1 MSRGDDLPHR
11 VRDLHDSAM
20 QRLFGAGLVLQSTL
34 AGIADPAVRE
44 RIRHAT
50 TVLDEII
57 DEIRSVLHT
66 GMERGP
72 GAGRSASDSGNDG
85 GDAGPL
91 ALPPEMPEPEDDAHA
106 RMDGGPT
113 RTDRDRSAAVR
124 RATGRRARPW

>member
-1 MSRGDDLPHR
+1 
-11 VRDLHDSAM
+11 M

-72 GAGRSASDSGNDG
+72 RVGRSASDSGNDGGNNGGNNG

-91 ALPPEMPEPEDDAHA
+91 ALPPEMPEMPEMPEPQDDAHA
-106 RMDGGPT
+106 RMDGDPA

-124 RATGRRARPW
+124 RVTGPRARPW